1 MPGACRA
8 GRTVRMLVLTQAIMI
23 LAVAAVLFVGVHWLE
38 PNHRLALVLKLA
50 ILAAGAAAIARPL
63 LPQPYTLPRVHT
75 HQFPT
80 EFAQAQCAVQAKQF
94 LGGPSI
100 VGVGMAR
107 PHSLPRRQRGD

>member
-1 MPGACRA
+1 
-8 GRTVRMLVLTQAIMI
+8 MLALTQAIMI
-23 LAVAAVLFVGVHWLE
+23 LAFAAVLFVGVHWLE

-50 ILAAGAAAIARPL
+50 ILALGAAAIARPL

-94 LGGPSI
+94 WGWRAS
-100 VGVGMAR
+100 AR
-107 PHSLPRRQRGD
+107 NEFAMTRQGCGNGAALPDQTNNKQQPNK